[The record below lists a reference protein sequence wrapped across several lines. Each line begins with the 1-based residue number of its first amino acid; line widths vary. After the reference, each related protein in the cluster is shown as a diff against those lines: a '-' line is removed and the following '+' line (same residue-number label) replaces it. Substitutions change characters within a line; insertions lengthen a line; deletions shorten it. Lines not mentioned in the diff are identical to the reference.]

1 MSINQNTYYDLL
13 RSDIENNLEK
23 PAELRT
29 ILFGESSPGQAKSQL
44 VKKVVRDLNKAEGF
58 VNRIKSLFGFGKF
71 QLIDVRLVNR
81 ESVDLLGLP
90 AIVGDTVAWITP
102 DFWPTDGAGLVF
114 LDEFSQAPTLMQNA
128 CAQAIHNGTMGTY
141 KFPPGF
147 QFTLAGNRVSDKAGA
162 FNVPMNIRGRVYTK
176 TLEAELEPWI
186 VWANENGIRPEI
198 IGFLR
203 DNPQSFLDFDSQALA
218 SPNPRAWAYVNEV
231 LNQNIPNPIAE
242 GEKVAGYI
250 GDGTKIEF
258 FGYRKVMH
266 TLPRLA
272 DIVADPEGATL
283 PTEKSALIQTAT
295 SVARYATAENAAPLI
310 RYLNRMT
317 PEIGVF
323 GVRDMTRVCPAATD
337 CREYQAWAA
346 ANSKYII

>member
-1 MSINQNTYYDLL
+1 MSINQDTLYDLL

-23 PAELRT
+23 PSELRT
-29 ILFGESSPGQAKSQL
+29 ILFAESSPGQAKSQL
-44 VKKVVRDLNKAEGF
+44 VAKVIRDLNKAEGF
-58 VNRIKSLFGFGKF
+58 MNRVKSLFGAGKF
-71 QLIDVRLVNR
+71 QIIDVRLVNR

-90 AIVGDTVAWITP
+90 AIVGDKVAWITP

-128 CAQAIHNGTMGTY
+128 CAQAIHNGMMGTY
-141 KFPPGF
+141 KFPAGY

-162 FNVPMNIRGRVYTK
+162 FNVPMNIRGRVYTR
-176 TLEAELEPWI
+176 TLEAELEPWVI
-186 VWANENGIRPEI
+186 WANENNIRPEI

-203 DNPQSFLDFDSQALA
+203 FNPALFCDFDSQALA

-231 LNQNIPNPIAE
+231 LNQQIPNPIAE
-242 GEKVAGYI
+242 SEKVAGYI
-250 GDGTKIEF
+250 GDGAKVEF
-258 FGYRKVMH
+258 FGYRKVMAS
-266 TLPRLA
+266 LPRLA

-283 PTEKSALIQTAT
+283 PTETSALIQTAT
-295 SVARYATAENAAPLI
+295 SVARYATAENASPLI
-310 RYLNRMT
+310 RYLTRMT

-323 GVRDMTRVCPAATD
+323 GVRDMIRACPVATD

-346 ANSKYII
+346 DNSKFML